1 MYQENSQKTLQ
12 QDKISL
18 LINQMKQ
25 IEKELN
31 ILQEQSSSSSVCNM
45 YDVKLAF

>member
-31 ILQEQSSSSSVCNM
+31 ILQEHSSVCCNI
-45 YDVKLAF
+45 YDVKFAF

>member
-1 MYQENSQKTLQ
+1 M
-12 QDKISL
+12 DKISL

-31 ILQEQSSSSSVCNM
+31 ILQGQSSSSSVCVICM
-45 YDVKLAF
+45 M

>member
-12 QDKISL
+12 QDKVSF

-31 ILQEQSSSSSVCNM
+31 ILQGQSSSSSVRAICIM
-45 YDVKLAF
+45 